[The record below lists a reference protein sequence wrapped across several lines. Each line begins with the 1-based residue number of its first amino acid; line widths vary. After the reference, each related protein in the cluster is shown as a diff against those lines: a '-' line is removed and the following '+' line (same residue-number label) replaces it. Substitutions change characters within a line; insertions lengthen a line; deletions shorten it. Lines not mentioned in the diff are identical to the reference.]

1 MKTAIL
7 AYEDKHE
14 INDLNDL
21 GETIIFLLFWII
33 LCILYKNMEQ

>member
-7 AYEDKHE
+7 EYEDKHE

-21 GETIIFLLFWII
+21 SKTIILLLFWII
-33 LCILYKNMEQ
+33 LCILFKNMEQ

>member
-14 INDLNDL
+14 INYLNDL

-33 LCILYKNMEQ
+33 LYILYKNMEQ